1 MRTQQRQVAVAGL
14 QLRSQRPAQQA
25 RTPCTS
31 CGRGTVLSLA
41 ASEGQEAA
49 VQVLPAAGAYVSK
62 ANVDG
67 TTARVVA
74 ADRGHLEVVQQLL
87 GAGAGTASIDADDCM
102 ALWAAARGG
111 HLEVARQLLELGASP
126 DPRVARATPQ

>member
-1 MRTQQRQVAVAGL
+1 M
-14 QLRSQRPAQQA
+14 
-25 RTPCTS
+25 
-31 CGRGTVLSLA
+31 
-41 ASEGQEAA
+41 
-49 VQVLPAAGAYVSK
+49 QVLLAAGADVSK
-62 ANVDG
+62 ANADG

-87 GAGAGTASIDADDCM
+87 GAGVGTASIDADDCT
-102 ALWAAARGG
+102 AVWAAARGG